1 MNIEDFRNYCLSIK
15 GVTEKT
21 PFGKFAPRF
30 DSLLVF
36 YVLDHMFCM
45 IDMDDFTYVTVRSTP
60 DEIEDIR
67 LRHTSVES
75 PRNKS
80 LRYWIQLNLNGDIPD
95 REILRL
101 VMRSYEIIRDK
112 YTPKASRK
120 NTLEVPY

>member
-1 MNIEDFRNYCLSIK
+1 MNIEDFRNYCLSMK
-15 GVTEKT
+15 GVTEKI
-21 PFGKFAPRF
+21 PFGRFAPRF

-45 IDMDDFTYVTVRSTP
+45 IDMDDFTSVSVRSTP

-75 PRNKS
+75 PKNKA

-95 REILRL
+95 LEIQRL

-112 YTPKASRK
+112 YTPRR
-120 NTLEVPY
+120 LVRIP